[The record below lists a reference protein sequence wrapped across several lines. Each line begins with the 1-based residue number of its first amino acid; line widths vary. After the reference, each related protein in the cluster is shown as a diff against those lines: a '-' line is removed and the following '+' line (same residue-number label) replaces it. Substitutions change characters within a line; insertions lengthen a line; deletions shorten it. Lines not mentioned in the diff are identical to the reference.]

1 MKLNSIK
8 SSYFLLLMGV
18 SLTVMGQASS
28 GMTTYSPYT
37 PEQIREF
44 NQQPISP
51 VEGPFGPVN
60 PNVQEQERAA
70 KRQSIDSKYYRQS
83 TGEEEAEA
91 LETESA
97 EPYQPMKP
105 VLTF

>member
-18 SLTVMGQASS
+18 SLTTMGQTSS

-44 NQQPISP
+44 NNQSISP

-60 PNVQEQERAA
+60 PNAEQQRAA
-70 KRQSIDSKYYRQS
+70 QRQSIDAKYYRQS

>member
-1 MKLNSIK
+1 MKRNSIK
-8 SSYFLLLMGV
+8 FGYFLLSMGL
-18 SLTVMGQASS
+18 SLAALGQTSS

-44 NQQPISP
+44 NKQAISP
-51 VEGPFGPVN
+51 AEGPFGPVD
-60 PNVQEQERAA
+60 PTVQQQRAA
-70 KRQSIDSKYYRQS
+70 NRQSIDSKYYRQP

-97 EPYQPMKP
+97 DPYQPMSP
-105 VLTF
+105 TISF

>member
-8 SSYFLLLMGV
+8 CAYFLLSMGI
-18 SLTVMGQASS
+18 SLASLGQTNS

-44 NQQPISP
+44 NKQGLSPI
-51 VEGPFGPVN
+51 EGPFGPIY
-60 PNVQEQERAA
+60 PNAQQQRAT
-70 KRQSIDSKYYRQS
+70 KRQSMDSKYFSQP

-97 EPYQPMKP
+97 DPYQPMSP
-105 VLTF
+105 MISF

>member
-1 MKLNSIK
+1 MKLHPIKFAYCLLSI
-8 SSYFLLLMGV
+8 GI
-18 SLTVMGQASS
+18 SLAVIAQTNS